1 MDKSRGVVRPVVLS
15 TLIVLAGIVCSTVA
29 LAQAYPTKP
38 IRFVVP
44 APPGGGTDTVARI
57 VGQKLSSSVGQPVV
71 VDNRAGA
78 SGNIAARLVA
88 DAIPD
93 GYTLFVVF
101 ASHAT
106 NPSLFKDLGY
116 DPIKDFSPIT
126 RLTGLPYLLIVHPS
140 LPVKNVKEL
149 VALAK
154 STKGGLTYASGGA
167 GLTGHLAMELLKEVG
182 GFDAV
187 HVAYKGGAVA
197 TIDVAGGRVCCFFAS
212 APSALP
218 QVQSGKVRV
227 IAVSTKERSPLVPDV
242 PTVAE
247 QGYPNFDVVSW
258 YGLLGPARLPRN
270 VVGFLHK
277 EVLSLLRNDDVIK
290 QLSAVGATPAP
301 SATPQEFG
309 AYIQSE
315 IDTWSKVIKRAGITA
330 Q

>member
-1 MDKSRGVVRPVVLS
+1 MDESRGFGWPVAVGALLVIAGFSFPAVVL
-15 TLIVLAGIVCSTVA
+15 
-29 LAQAYPTKP
+29 AQTYPTKP

-57 VGQKLSSSVGQPVV
+57 VGQKLGSSVGQSVV

-88 DAIPD
+88 DAMPD

-116 DPIKDFSPIT
+116 DPIKDFSAIT

-149 VALAK
+149 IALAK
-154 STKGGLTYASGGA
+154 TTKGGLTYASAGA

-187 HVAYKGGAVA
+187 HVAYKGGAAA

-218 QVQSGKVRV
+218 QVQSGRVRV

-247 QGYPNFDVVSW
+247 QGYPNYDVVSW
-258 YGLLGPARLPRN
+258 YGLLGPAGMSRN
-270 VVGFLHK
+270 LVGFLHK
-277 EVLSLLRNDDVIK
+277 EILSLLRSDDINK
-290 QLSAVGATPAP
+290 QLAAVGATPAP
-301 SATPQEFG
+301 SATPNEFA

-315 IDTWSKVIKRAGITA
+315 IDTWRKVIRRAGITA